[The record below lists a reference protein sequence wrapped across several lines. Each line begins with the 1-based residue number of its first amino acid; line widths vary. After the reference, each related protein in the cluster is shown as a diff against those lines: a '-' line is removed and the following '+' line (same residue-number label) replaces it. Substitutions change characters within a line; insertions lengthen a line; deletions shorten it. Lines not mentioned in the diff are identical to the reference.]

1 MINFFIKDTVR
12 KDLVCPITEKINL
25 LFSRKRRMELYVSK
39 VCFFKDNRSTCVYVI
54 IDKDY
59 KRGYCS

>member
-25 LFSRKRRMELYVSK
+25 LFSRKRHMELYVSK
-39 VCFFKDNRSTCVYVI
+39 VSRLFS
-54 IDKDY
+54 
-59 KRGYCS
+59 